1 MRDILLRERLEEL
14 QEAHPALLKV
24 VYCVGSRW
32 MNVHMGAKTQDH
44 IPPPSPEGFASLRN
58 AEIGW
63 VNEDKIR
70 RHGFAPSEDTR
81 VFVCGLPGVYDKL
94 CGPRSTAEVD
104 PDSALGR
111 LGYSREMV
119 VKF

>member
-1 MRDILLRERLEEL
+1 MRDILLRDKLDRWQGER
-14 QEAHPALLKV
+14 PDLLTV

-32 MNVHMGAKTQDH
+32 ANVHMGAKTKDH
-44 IPPPSPEGFASLRN
+44 IPPPTPVGFEDLKA

-70 RHGFAPSEDTR
+70 RHGFPPADDTR
-81 VFVCGLPGVYDKL
+81 VLVCGLPGVYDKI
-94 CGPRSTAEVD
+94 CGPRTSAEVD

-111 LGYSREMV
+111 IGYSKDMV

>member
-1 MRDILLRERLEEL
+1 MWRVPTTSVPHITSDICTVWEL
-14 QEAHPALLKV
+14 
-24 VYCVGSRW
+24 
-32 MNVHMGAKTQDH
+32 NVHMGAKTRDP
-44 IPPPSPEGFASLRN
+44 IPPPSPEGFAGLRN